1 MNLLIKGRGKRTP
14 IEKRVDWF
22 RRKAQFFVISSVK
35 FASCLNLQN
44 NLKQF
49 REIKYMSNFFSKAK
63 C

>member
-14 IEKRVDWF
+14 IEKRVDSF

-44 NLKQF
+44 NLKYF